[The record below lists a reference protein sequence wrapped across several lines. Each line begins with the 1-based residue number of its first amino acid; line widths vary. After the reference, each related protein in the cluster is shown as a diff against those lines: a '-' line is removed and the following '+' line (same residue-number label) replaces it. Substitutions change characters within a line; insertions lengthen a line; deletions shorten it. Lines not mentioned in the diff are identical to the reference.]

1 MKNVQEGQTDNYV
14 RKVGVWRPKVPLYAR
29 NVPLY
34 ARNVSLYGRNY
45 LHWKKCHAG

>member
-1 MKNVQEGQTDNYV
+1 MKNVQEGQTDNYS

-34 ARNVSLYGRNY
+34 GRNY